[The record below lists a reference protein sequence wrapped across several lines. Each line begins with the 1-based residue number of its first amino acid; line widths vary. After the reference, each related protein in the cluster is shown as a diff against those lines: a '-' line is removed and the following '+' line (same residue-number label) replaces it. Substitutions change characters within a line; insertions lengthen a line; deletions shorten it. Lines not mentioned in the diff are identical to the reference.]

1 MLEVKGIDVSYGSVQ
16 VLWDVSLSVDKG
28 EAACLIGSNG
38 AGKSTIVKTIMGFL
52 KPTKGEIKFKDKR
65 VDSLPIY
72 ERIRMGM
79 ALVPEQRMIFTGMS
93 VKENL
98 LLGGYV
104 MEQEKLQEN
113 LEWVYTIFPRLKERE
128 NQRAGTLSGGEQQM
142 LAIARA
148 LVSSP
153 ELLILDEPSLGLAP
167 VMVLKVFETLKK
179 LRDEGITLLI
189 SAQNVKKALEISSY
203 GYVVESGRIVL
214 EGSSSELLRNEKVR
228 VAYLGI

>member
-16 VLWDVSLSVDKG
+16 VLWDVSLKINRG

-52 KPTKGEIKFKDKR
+52 KPSKGEIKFKGER
-65 VDSLPIY
+65 VNSLPIY
-72 ERIRMGM
+72 ERIRRGM
-79 ALVPEQRMIFTGMS
+79 ALVPEQRMIFTSLS

-98 LLGGYV
+98 LLGGYLV
-104 MEQEKLQEN
+104 EQEKLQEN
-113 LEWVYTIFPRLKERE
+113 LEWVYTLFPRLKERE

-148 LVSSP
+148 LISNP

-167 VMVLKVFETLKK
+167 IMVLKVFETLKK

-214 EGSSSELLRNEKVR
+214 EGSSEELLDNTR
-228 VAYLGI
+228 VKEAYLGV